1 MALTQLTDLQPTNI
15 KVTGIATFD
24 QTVGIAGTLTYEDVT
39 NIDSVGIVTAREGI
53 FIPNEKKVEY
63 GNASGNTRLEMYHSS
78 SSSNNSFIKHTGSG
92 ALKIAAD
99 HFRFR
104 NAADNTNLLNGL
116 SGDAVTLYFAGN
128 EKLKTTTDGIEV
140 PDAIRHTNDT
150 DTKIRFPADNTF
162 TVETGGSERLRITSD
177 GKVGIGTNNPLTQV
191 DIYATPIESA
201 TINTTNSTQL
211 GLWVRAKNPSNTT
224 GNIYTGITLGEGR
237 AGLYA
242 YDDGGG
248 AAHGM
253 GFWTGSN
260 SGVAERLRITS
271 TGVLEIDRGS
281 AVNQAIDI
289 KTTATTGASRIRFL
303 EAGTDK
309 AQITYSHTNDQLE
322 IIGATG
328 NAVAF
333 FAGGTQKA
341 TLTSDGK
348 FGVGITNHTHL
359 IEAYGVD
366 SSIAVH
372 HTGNSRGGLCG
383 MTNQRLALAT
393 TVVND
398 DLVFGY
404 CSSNP
409 LSSGAFVER
418 MKIDNGTGDVLPG
431 ADNDQ
436 DLGSSSKRW
445 ANIYSADLQ
454 LSNIGTGGNEVDGS
468 EGSWTLQEAEDTIY
482 MINRKNGKRYKIKM
496 EEV

>member
-1 MALTQLTDLQPTNI
+1 MSLTQLTDLQPTNI

-39 NIDSVGIVTAREGI
+39 NIDSIGIITARSGVDVTGDITATGDVRIQGTYPNLTFVDTNNDSDFRITNANGKLLIYDITNSATRFTVQADGHIDINGDLDCLSGLDVDGQTNLDHTSIVGIVTISAGVNNEGLRITGQNNNAVI
-53 FIPNEKKVEY
+53 FTSPSINSSAGYRLNHHPATNVLRVDTTDQNGTFSGTVASFSSAGLDMADNIKLRLGTSQDLTLYHY
-63 GNASGNTRLEMYHSS
+63 GNDAYIDNA
-78 SSSNNSFIKHTGSG
+78 TGS
-92 ALKIAAD
+92 II
-99 HFRFR
+99 FRQ
-104 NAADNTNLLNGL
+104 
-116 SGDAVTLYFAGN
+116 
-128 EKLKTTTDGIEV
+128 
-140 PDAIRHTNDT
+140 
-150 DTKIRFPADNTF
+150 
-162 TVETGGSERLRITSD
+162 GGSEKVRITSA
-177 GKVGIGTNNPLTQV
+177 GI
-191 DIYATPIESA
+191 
-201 TINTTNSTQL
+201 
-211 GLWVRAKNPSNTT
+211 
-224 GNIYTGITLGEGR
+224 
-237 AGLYA
+237 
-242 YDDGGG
+242 
-248 AAHGM
+248 
-253 GFWTGSN
+253 
-260 SGVAERLRITS
+260 
-271 TGVLEIDRGS
+271 LELERGS
-281 AVNQAIDI
+281 EVNQAIDI

-309 AQITYSHTNDQLE
+309 AQIAYSHTNDQLE

-328 NAVAF
+328 NAVAL

-366 SSIAVH
+366 ASIAVH
-372 HTGNSRGGLCG
+372 NSGNARGGLCA

-404 CSSNP
+404 SSSNP